1 MAKAEEVLAVLG
13 GTTFRVKRAF
23 SERWIDVHVN
33 QGKRSGA
40 YSGGSYDTNAFMLL
54 NWQDT
59 LDNLFTLVHE
69 TGHSMHC
76 SYTRETQ
83 PMSMGTI
90 PSSLPKSPLQPMKIY
105 RPNVC

>member
-1 MAKAEEVLAVLG
+1 MKNRWPKQKKSWPFWVRDYLS
-13 GTTFRVKRAF
+13 RVKRAF

-69 TGHSMHC
+69 TGHR
-76 SYTRETQ
+76 YAF
-83 PMSMGTI
+83 
-90 PSSLPKSPLQPMKIY
+90 
-105 RPNVC
+105 